1 MLLWCGTAS
10 SACGILSLLRLLLC
24 SADFCVVDCSRKFSA
39 FFSVKTS
46 VSLWCL
52 YCSAS
57 VVVAAFCACDCSLFS
72 VGQDLP
78 EFFVFCLLCPIP
90 AGFRLGILLCVLRGL
105 CCSEQVLRV
114 CLLCFWS
121 AHQFLGLHAFF
132 FCIWLIISLFHLVA
146 YHTPSGRRLT
156 SISCSFLSSS
166 TSFFFF
172 KGKTIEYTLYR
183 FV

>member
-10 SACGILSLLRLLLC
+10 SACGVLSLLRLLLC

-57 VVVAAFCACDCSLFS
+57 VVVATFCDCDCSLFS

-114 CLLCFWS
+114 FVVLLVCTSVSGTARLFFLYLADHLSFPSSGLPHSFW
-121 AHQFLGLHAFF
+121 
-132 FCIWLIISLFHLVA
+132 
-146 YHTPSGRRLT
+146 
-156 SISCSFLSSS
+156 
-166 TSFFFF
+166 
-172 KGKTIEYTLYR
+172 
-183 FV
+183 